1 MNRGAVVYIAFTCKS
16 EFESGDYRYSYFHK
30 DKFDE
35 EMLGVFFSLEQA
47 NKCARNYTTE
57 EFGVNLDDDDFDQE
71 NDIFEF
77 DSCDS
82 DCGDGHNCNYY
93 NKVWVECKPIE
104 DASRR
109 FHI

>member
-1 MNRGAVVYIAFTCKS
+1 MYIAFTCKS

-82 DCGDGHNCNYY
+82 DCGD
-93 NKVWVECKPIE
+93 
-104 DASRR
+104 DACAQRMGGGMD
-109 FHI
+109 